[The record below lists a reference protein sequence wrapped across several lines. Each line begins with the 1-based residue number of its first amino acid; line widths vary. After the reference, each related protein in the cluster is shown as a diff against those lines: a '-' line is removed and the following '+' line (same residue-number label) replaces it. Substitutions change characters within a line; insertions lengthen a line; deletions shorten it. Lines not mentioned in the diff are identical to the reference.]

1 MEIRCVV
8 SKSHRAWGDEILV
21 ISRQGALMSATRFH
35 DNSFP
40 KNQPP
45 QSDSS
50 DKPDC
55 ELREEYFVD
64 AEVAAKFLSIKRKYL
79 LKLSRLSLV
88 PAHPLGIGSRRQWR
102 YRISELRDW
111 MLSTGAHSS
120 LGQTPDRPDNPIGSP
135 RVRKR
140 KNQ

>member
-1 MEIRCVV
+1 
-8 SKSHRAWGDEILV
+8 
-21 ISRQGALMSATRFH
+21 MSASRFH
-35 DNSFP
+35 YNSFF
-40 KNQPP
+40 KNQPAE
-45 QSDSS
+45 SDSG
-50 DKPDC
+50 DKQVS

-102 YRISELRDW
+102 YRVSELRDW
-111 MLSTGAHSS
+111 MLSTRAHSS
-120 LGQTPDRPDNPIGSP
+120 LGKTPDRPDNPIGSP